1 MSTTLEVHRPAIQPA
16 FRLTLKR
23 FVFGDEQRVIY
34 AADQEEARRIL
45 DSGL

>member
-23 FVFGDEQRVIY
+23 FVFGDKQRVIY
-34 AADQEEARRIL
+34 AADEEEARRIL
-45 DSGL
+45 DGDL

>member
-1 MSTTLEVHRPAIQPA
+1 MSTTLEVHRPVIQPA

-23 FVFGDEQRVIY
+23 FVFGDEGRVIY
-34 AADQEEARRIL
+34 ASDADEARRIL

>member
-23 FVFGDEQRVIY
+23 FVFDDEGRVIY
-34 AADQEEARRIL
+34 AADEAEARRIL